1 MQGDDRLSASRGKK
15 QPPTVSPKPKP
26 QSSVSSTSTSAP
38 QQADSGKT
46 EQRKRPAKE
55 PISQYDPSNLPPE
68 IARFVNRV
76 RHSYDGSDPTQ
87 QPQHGR
93 QPSGEMAGP
102 RNELPTDRPVDKS
115 PETRV
120 DVSPTYDVPRSSV
133 SPTFDAL
140 KVEVS
145 ASSHGQIPASVER
158 VTITP
163 EEPRHNTNLSTPQ
176 QQNGQ
181 PNSAEISPTTGS
193 YSASAAVY
201 PEAYSPSAGSIKEQD
216 HHSRS
221 TEADSGIG
229 GSAGSGGQQ
238 LSSGPGGPGTSTGA
252 GGSVGGGMYSYAH
265 YRQSSQGKRDQA
277 MQQQQL
283 HPQQQ
288 NKEQQLPPQRG
299 GQDQQMSW
307 DAETQR
313 AKHEVS
319 QAHPQKQQQQ
329 KQQVPHQQYQLR
341 SQPAKNASASLPRGQ
356 TLGYGTGPP
365 PQDRLNRESSD
376 GSSSTTPR
384 AHSDLAIPR
393 TQPRSPTGA
402 APDSLGYKYQ
412 PYIGQ
417 QSSNPPRSAR
427 GHYPPQPPQQQ
438 QQGYYPPQDIRRA
451 QTFSMG
457 QGQPRPTRM
466 AQYRQ
471 HPGGE
476 DSLPNSPTYFAQNPP
491 RSNDRG
497 VLSPNAMANNRSF
510 QEHLDT
516 LNSTRHGRKMRV
528 LDWMQKQQQ
537 QVEGHHMV
545 KDPSAEVP
553 TEPYHK
559 QSHIYASAA
568 EPDPPPPVNV
578 PNPAEQRRPGSAQGH
593 GGGYHQQSQERGRL
607 NTFPYSHSAA
617 HSRPPPQQAPQGMG
631 QRAQVDSRGRGY
643 MNVPPYRPPPTG
655 THTAPYPQAP
665 MGSGGNVGRMAGTPA
680 NAQNLPTAKFE
691 KDYYILDV

>member
-1 MQGDDRLSASRGKK
+1 M
-15 QPPTVSPKPKP
+15 SPKPKP
-26 QSSVSSTSTSAP
+26 QSSVSSTNTGVP
-38 QQADSGKT
+38 QQAESSKT
-46 EQRKRPAKE
+46 EQKKRPSKE

-76 RHSYDGSDPTQ
+76 RHSYDGGDPTQ
-87 QPQHGR
+87 EVQHGR
-93 QPSGEMAGP
+93 QPSGETAGP

-115 PETRV
+115 AETRV
-120 DVSPTYDVPRSSV
+120 EVSPTYDIPRSSV

-140 KVEVS
+140 KVEVA

-176 QQNGQ
+176 RQNGR
-181 PNSAEISPTTGS
+181 PSSAEISPTTGS
-193 YSASAAVY
+193 YSTSAAVY
-201 PEAYSPSAGSIKEQD
+201 PEAYSPSAGSVKEQD

-238 LSSGPGGPGTSTGA
+238 LHVNSGPGGPATSTSA
-252 GGSVGGGMYSYAH
+252 GGMYSYAH
-265 YRQSSQGKRDQA
+265 YRQSSQDKRDQA

-288 NKEQQLPPQRG
+288 NKEQQLPPQKG

-313 AKHEVS
+313 AKHDVI
-319 QAHPQKQQQQ
+319 QAHPQKHQQQQ
-329 KQQVPHQQYQLR
+329 QQHQQQQQQQQQVPHQQYQLR

-356 TLGYGTGPP
+356 TLGYGAGPP
-365 PQDRLNRESSD
+365 PQDRLNRGSSD
-376 GSSSTTPR
+376 GSSSTTPH

-393 TQPRSPTGA
+393 TQPRSPTGP
-402 APDSLGYKYQ
+402 APNSLAYKYQ
-412 PYIGQ
+412 PYTGQ
-417 QSSNPPRSAR
+417 QSSNPPRPAR
-427 GHYPPQPPQQQ
+427 GYPPQPPQQQ
-438 QQGYYPPQDIRRA
+438 QGYYPPPPQDIRRA

-491 RSNDRG
+491 RPNDRG
-497 VLSPNAMANNRSF
+497 ALSPNAMANNRSF

-537 QVEGHHMV
+537 QVDGHHMV

-578 PNPAEQRRPGSAQGH
+578 PNPAEQRRPGSAQG
-593 GGGYHQQSQERGRL
+593 GYYQQPQERGRL

-617 HSRPPPQQAPQGMG
+617 HSHPQRPPPQQAPQGMA

-643 MNVPPYRPPPTG
+643 TNVPPYRPPPTG
-655 THTAPYPQAP
+655 THTAPYPQPQPP

>member
-1 MQGDDRLSASRGKK
+1 M
-15 QPPTVSPKPKP
+15 
-26 QSSVSSTSTSAP
+26 
-38 QQADSGKT
+38 

-55 PISQYDPSNLPPE
+55 PVSQYDPSNLPPE

-76 RHSYDGSDPTQ
+76 RHSFDGNDTSQ
-87 QPQHGR
+87 QAQHGR
-93 QPSGEMAGP
+93 QPSGEMVRS
-102 RNELPTDRPVDKS
+102 RNELVTDRPVDKS
-115 PETRV
+115 PETHV
-120 DVSPTYDVPRSSV
+120 EVSPTYDVPRSSV

-145 ASSHGQIPASVER
+145 ASSHGQVPASVER

-163 EEPRHNTNLSTPQ
+163 EEPGQPRHNTNLSTPQ
-176 QQNGQ
+176 QQNGR
-181 PNSAEISPTTGS
+181 PSSAEISPTTGS
-193 YSASAAVY
+193 YSTSAAVY
-201 PEAYSPSAGSIKEQD
+201 PEAYSPGAGSKEQD

-238 LSSGPGGPGTSTGA
+238 LSSGGLGTGA
-252 GGSVGGGMYSYAH
+252 GGSVGGMYSYAH
-265 YRQSSQGKRDQA
+265 YRQSSQDKRDQL
-277 MQQQQL
+277 MQQQQQQQQS
-283 HPQQQ
+283 QQQ
-288 NKEQQLPPQRG
+288 NKEQQLPRG
-299 GQDQQMSW
+299 GQNQQMSW

-313 AKHEVS
+313 AKHEVI
-319 QAHPQKQQQQ
+319 QPQQQQ
-329 KQQVPHQQYQLR
+329 QQQQQQQPPHQQYQLR
-341 SQPAKNASASLPRGQ
+341 SQPAKNASMSLPRGQ
-356 TLGYGTGPP
+356 TLGYGAGPP
-365 PQDRLNRESSD
+365 LNRESHGSPD
-376 GSSSTTPR
+376 GSTPTTLQ
-384 AHSDLAIPR
+384 AHSDLAIPHS
-393 TQPRSPTGA
+393 QVRSPTGG

-412 PYIGQ
+412 PYAGQ
-417 QSSNPPRSAR
+417 QSSNPRSTR
-427 GHYPPQPPQQQ
+427 GYYPPQLQQ
-438 QQGYYPPQDIRRA
+438 QQGYYPPAPQDIRRA

-491 RSNDRG
+491 RLNDRG
-497 VLSPNAMANNRSF
+497 MISPNTVANNRSF

-537 QVEGHHMV
+537 VDSHHMV
-545 KDPSAEVP
+545 KDPSAETP

-568 EPDPPPPVNV
+568 EPDPPPPVHV
-578 PNPAEQRRPGSAQGH
+578 PNPAEQRRPGSAQGQ
-593 GGGYHQQSQERGRL
+593 GGYQPQERGRL

-617 HSRPPPQQAPQGMG
+617 HAYPQRSPQQSQWMA

-643 MNVPPYRPPPTG
+643 MNVSPHSHGPSPTG
-655 THTAPYPQAP
+655 IHNAPYPQPP